1 VATAIGCLPS
11 AIDDEPVVNIFSL
24 LEYWDDEPPTH
35 VILALRYL
43 GERKKQNKQ
52 PVQSEQEFQ
61 RNIGELCGMLGRQ
74 AQPVS
79 QQARDLVAYAEEMKA
94 KMHSKK
100 QGKKHGQ

>member
-11 AIDDEPVVNIFSL
+11 AIDDEPVVNVFSL
-24 LEYWDDEPPTH
+24 LDYWTDEPPTH

-43 GERKKQNKQ
+43 GERKKQSKS

-61 RNIGELCGMLGRQ
+61 QNMGELCGILGRQ

-79 QQARDLVAYAEEMKA
+79 QKTRDLVAYAEEMKA
-94 KMHSKK
+94 KM
-100 QGKKHGQ
+100 QRKKHGQ